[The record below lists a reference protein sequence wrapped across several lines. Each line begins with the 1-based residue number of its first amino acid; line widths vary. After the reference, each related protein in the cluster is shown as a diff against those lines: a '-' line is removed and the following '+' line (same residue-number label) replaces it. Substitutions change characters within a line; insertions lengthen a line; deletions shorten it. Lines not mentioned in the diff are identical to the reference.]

1 MTSFENSEHPMSVA
15 SIAPHFSRSLSA
27 PHLQFPTFHQDFFTS
42 SRPATQNL
50 SQGSIAHHH
59 IGPAIQEGVR
69 DPSQQFSA
77 LDQTSLS
84 PASSIPVH
92 FERCQAGFS
101 PDMQPC
107 PVPVF
112 GTGSNSG
119 YDHAKSIHP
128 FQMEQLSLSINDL
141 EHATASRI
149 KNEYPDGF
157 HGLVYTPGPG
167 EMQDTGIYRRPLSS
181 SPPTTPQ
188 ANGSDSL
195 FNHSFENNGSP
206 FNGPS
211 RDYSLSCFEVP
222 DAYPPY
228 VYPRHCSLGS
238 LYPITQ
244 SHELLESFQAPVM
257 CSGESTPM
265 LSTSSSTSISSDA
278 SLPPKNP
285 SCSVNASSKR
295 RASTT
300 KSRATRRASL
310 SSESGRLYPCIF
322 DDCGKLFK
330 RSEHLKRH
338 VRSVHTL
345 EKRE

>member
-1 MTSFENSEHPMSVA
+1 M
-15 SIAPHFSRSLSA
+15 
-27 PHLQFPTFHQDFFTS
+27 
-42 SRPATQNL
+42 
-50 SQGSIAHHH
+50 
-59 IGPAIQEGVR
+59 
-69 DPSQQFSA
+69 
-77 LDQTSLS
+77 
-84 PASSIPVH
+84 PVH

-107 PVPVF
+107 PVPDF
-112 GTGSNSG
+112 GNGSNNG

-128 FQMEQLSLSINDL
+128 FQMEQLSLSINNL
-141 EHATASRI
+141 EHATSSRI
-149 KNEYPDGF
+149 KNEYPDF
-157 HGLVYTPGPG
+157 HAGLAYTSG
-167 EMQDTGIYRRPLSS
+167 EMQDAGVCRRPFSSS

-195 FNHSFENNGSP
+195 FNHSFESSGSP
-206 FNGPS
+206 FHAPS
-211 RDYSLSCFEVP
+211 RDYSLACFEVP
-222 DAYPPY
+222 DVYPRY

-238 LYPITQ
+238 FYPITQ
-244 SHELLESFQAPVM
+244 SHELLESFQAPAM

-285 SCSVNASSKR
+285 SCSVGASSKR
-295 RASTT
+295 RASTSR
-300 KSRATRRASL
+300 SRATRRASL
-310 SSESGRLYPCIF
+310 SSESLGRLYPCIF